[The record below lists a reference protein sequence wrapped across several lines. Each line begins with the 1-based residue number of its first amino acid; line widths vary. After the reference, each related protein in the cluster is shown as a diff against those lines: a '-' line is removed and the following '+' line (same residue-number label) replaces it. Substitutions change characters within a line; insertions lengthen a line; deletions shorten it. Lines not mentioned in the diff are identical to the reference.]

1 MPENKTTK
9 INILNRLQTKINNT
23 TTKVKLDLIGT
34 VLLDKYTINSKMN
47 TVSGEAELYRCT
59 DNNQN
64 EYVVKIYQRENAIK
78 PEIIE
83 KLKSINSP
91 NVAKIID
98 SGLYENYPFVILP
111 YYSNGSLVEAVL
123 SKGMTF
129 DLNEIKEFVLPSL
142 NNGLKVLHDNGIIHK
157 DLKPSN
163 IMISEDGTNLVI
175 IDFGISSDTN
185 GGTVVVTKTGMTPTY
200 LAPETLSNTYL
211 KETDYYA
218 LGITIYELF
227 TGHTPYENLNEEQ
240 IASYASIQKI
250 PFPDDFPNDLK
261 NLINGLTYKDL
272 SNRNDKNN
280 PNRRWEYNEVNEW
293 LKTDG
298 KFNLEPNNINQYS
311 RLETNNFNSISYIY
325 HNQKITTVEEL
336 VEKLLSNS
344 EDGKKEFLRGYLS
357 KKLKQNGRTDLAQ
370 MCDFAEESINDL
382 GNNVSID
389 LPFFR
394 LMYRLAPNFQKLCW
408 NSINYENFI
417 DYGNALIDE
426 VNNSSNSNNQNSELI
441 NSAEKFLTNEFFN
454 TWIKNLKQH
463 ELVDLYTQ
471 ILEANKKLLSIN
483 NLTPKFNALRLGYSI
498 TGRTDFVIE
507 NKKYQSIADLEQEL
521 DSLYKS
527 NLKQYISFFDKN
539 YQELN
544 KFKLILQSNYQT
556 IITNIISKY
565 NGLLFLNNKQF
576 IYRDFTDLFEHT
588 KKLWNN
594 GELKELLELSQLIK
608 KDLENFKLENKI
620 QGEDLNLYN
629 NYQQNLQSI
638 FYINDEHIYRDLNE
652 FDMFINNLRL
662 KSSQSVKNFFEINHK
677 TISKFFHLLNEPE
690 KEYFKDR
697 YPEFKSVIGEI
708 KVGNIV
714 KFGNYFINDNKT
726 KEPIEWRVLEVSY
739 DRALLITKDAIDC
752 KPYNNK
758 RRGITWE
765 ECSLRQWLNNEF
777 INQAFSK
784 KEQIEIILTNIS
796 NPRNPY
802 LGTWGGNNT
811 QDKIFLL
818 SIDEVKKYFKDVK
831 GRECKANN
839 YAKQQGASTSYN
851 KEYLDHCD
859 WWFRSPGRP
868 QYCAAFVCDDG
879 RICAEGCCVETDINA
894 VRPALYINL

>member
-1 MPENKTTK
+1 MSENKTTK

-298 KFNLEPNNINQYS
+298 KFNLEPNNINKYS

-539 YQELN
+539 YQELKN
-544 KFKLILQSNYQT
+544 FKVILQSNYQT
-556 IITNIISKY
+556 
-565 NGLLFLNNKQF
+565 
-576 IYRDFTDLFEHT
+576 
-588 KKLWNN
+588 
-594 GELKELLELSQLIK
+594 
-608 KDLENFKLENKI
+608 KI
-620 QGEDLNLYN
+620 N

-638 FYINDEHIYRDLNE
+638 FYVDDEHIYRNLNE
-652 FDMFINNLRL
+652 FDVFINNLRL
-662 KSSQSVKNFFEINHK
+662 KSSQDVKKFFEINHK
-677 TISKFFHLLNEPE
+677 EISKSFNLLNNSE
-690 KEYFKDR
+690 KNYFKNR
-697 YPEFKSVIGEI
+697 YPEFKTTSLIGEI

-726 KEPIEWRVLEVSY
+726 KEPIEWRVLEVSN
-739 DRALLITKDAIDC
+739 DKALLITKDAIDC

-879 RICAEGCCVETDINA
+879 RICAEGCCVETGINA